1 MNKKDFISK
10 HKQAIIEQTYDTQIF
25 PSVKMAQMI
34 IESGW
39 GENLA
44 VKKANNYFGIK
55 ADTSWKGEKVSLPT
69 SKDASKVSSFR
80 KYKSVS
86 DSIKDHNRFLMNND
100 RYERAGVFEANT
112 PQQQIDAIAKAGYAE
127 DNKYANFLKDVMN
140 DNNLEELDKEAK
152 SYHPPQRIFDKP
164 IDYKAI
170 VLVVLLLGA
179 TYVLYKKFK

>member
-1 MNKKDFISK
+1 
-10 HKQAIIEQTYDTQIF
+10 
-25 PSVKMAQMI
+25 
-34 IESGW
+34 
-39 GENLA
+39 
-44 VKKANNYFGIK
+44 
-55 ADTSWKGEKVSLPT
+55 
-69 SKDASKVSSFR
+69 
-80 KYKSVS
+80 
-86 DSIKDHNRFLMNND
+86 MNND
-100 RYERAGVFEANT
+100 RYERAGVFEATT
-112 PQQQIDAIAKAGYAE
+112 PQEQIDAIAKAGYAE

>member
-34 IESGW
+34 VESGW

-44 VKKANNYFGIK
+44 VSKANNYFGIK
-55 ADTSWKGEKVSLPT
+55 ADPSWKGDKISLPT

-100 RYERAGVFEANT
+100 RYERAGVFEAIT
-112 PQQQIDAIAKAGYAE
+112 PKKQVDAITKAGYAE
-127 DNKYANFLKDVMN
+127 DKTYSNLLKNVIN
-140 DNNLEELDKEAK
+140 DNNLEQLDKEAK

-164 IDYKAI
+164 TDYKAI